1 MRRGVDDN
9 QLDPRLRQRE
19 MTAATFDG
27 LPLFRP
33 EPPPIVPAARKTDPV
48 TSHDA
53 AASML
58 EAAGLQRRILVNLL
72 RAHGPMT
79 ADELDTLA
87 DWRPTTAGRRLAEC
101 ERLGVVQRTGATR
114 PTRSGRAAEV
124 WAAV

>member
-1 MRRGVDDN
+1 MRRGTDDN
-9 QLDPRLRQRE
+9 QLDPRLRPR
-19 MTAATFDG
+19 ADDAIG
-27 LPLFRP
+27 PLF
-33 EPPPIVPAARKTDPV
+33 EPVAPRARVADPS

-53 AASML
+53 AASMH

-79 ADELDTLA
+79 ADELDILA

-101 ERLGVVQRTGATR
+101 ERLGAVQRTGATR